1 MKASSML
8 QRDALILQRPAIEGT
23 FRNEYAVLD
32 ERARRIGTLTET
44 RPAAL
49 GSRLGLAVADLP
61 LLPITL
67 ELRDE
72 SGVRVVRMA
81 KRWGRMV
88 THVTGGDGSPL
99 GCVRRRW
106 RLGKSRFEL
115 VSDHTTVGQVR
126 AQNWRATEFTVVDAK
141 GSALVRAEK
150 QRRVVDDQDPAAAN
164 AERYLIRIE
173 KDAAEPL
180 RSFAVG
186 AALALEAV
194 VPHRDS

>member
-1 MKASSML
+1 MKAASML
-8 QRDALILQRPAIEGT
+8 ERDALILQRPAIEGT

-32 ERARRIGTLTET
+32 ERGKRIGTLTET

-49 GSRLGLAVADLP
+49 GSRLGLAVAGLP

-67 ELRDE
+67 ELQDE
-72 SGVRVVRMA
+72 FGAPVVEMA
-81 KRWGRMV
+81 KPWGRMV
-88 THVTGGDGSPL
+88 THVTRGDGSPL

-115 VSDHTTVGQVR
+115 VSDDTTVGQVR

-141 GSALVRAEK
+141 GSALARAEK
-150 QRRVVDDQDPAAAN
+150 QRRVVDDRDPAEVN
-164 AERYLIRIE
+164 AERYLIRIDE
-173 KDAAEPL
+173 HAAEPL
-180 RSFAVG
+180 RSLAVG

-194 VPHRDS
+194 VPHGDS

>member
-1 MKASSML
+1 MKAASML
-8 QRDALILQRPAIEGT
+8 ERDALILQRPAIEGT

-32 ERARRIGTLTET
+32 ERGKRIGTLTET
-44 RPAAL
+44 RPAVL

-67 ELRDE
+67 ELQDE
-72 SGVRVVRMA
+72 SGLPVVRMA
-81 KRWGRMV
+81 KRWGRTV
-88 THVTGGDGSPL
+88 THVTRGDGSPL

-115 VSDHTTVGQVR
+115 VSDGTTVGQVR

-141 GSALVRAEK
+141 GRELARAEK
-150 QRRVVDDQDPAAAN
+150 QRRAVGHQDPPKAN
-164 AERYLIRIE
+164 VERYLIRV
-173 KDAAEPL
+173 DDHAAEPL